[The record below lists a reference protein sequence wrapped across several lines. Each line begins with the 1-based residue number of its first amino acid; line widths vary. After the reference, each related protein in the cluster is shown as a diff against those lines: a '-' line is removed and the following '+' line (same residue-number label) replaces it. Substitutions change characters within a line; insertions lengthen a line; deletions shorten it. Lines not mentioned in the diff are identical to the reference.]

1 MRALLLVLLTSTVA
15 AAVDPR
21 VKVKDVALGNQRFNA
36 VAVVEGPGLPVTIT
50 VEAAAEY
57 ENCAPSTPLPFTKVI
72 WKAGETV
79 LVEVGPAKAGQKWRC
94 AYTFKTALGDSTR
107 VAPEDCKLSLPFRAE
122 GRFKVIQ
129 GFDGAL
135 THQGRVKHAL
145 DFAMPEGTPV
155 LSAREGLVTWI
166 QDDAQDGTR
175 VGGNTVSLLHADGTF
190 TQYAHLKRG
199 TVVVRD
205 GQSIGRGTV
214 LALSGS
220 TNDTPIAPHLHFEVF
235 LNPGTERKTIPFM
248 LSLPG
253 GTCRTPQEGD
263 QR

>member
-1 MRALLLVLLTSTVA
+1 MLA
-15 AAVDPR
+15 
-21 VKVKDVALGNQRFNA
+21 
-36 VAVVEGPGLPVTIT
+36 
-50 VEAAAEY
+50 
-57 ENCAPSTPLPFTKVI
+57 
-72 WKAGETV
+72 
-79 LVEVGPAKAGQKWRC
+79 EVGPAKAGQRWRC

-107 VAPEDCKLSLPFRAE
+107 ASPEDCKLSPPFRAE
-122 GRFKVIQ
+122 GRFKVLQ

-155 LSAREGLVTWI
+155 LSAREGVVTWV
-166 QDDAQDGTR
+166 QDDNQDGTR

-199 TVVVRD
+199 TVVVHE

-220 TNDTPIAPHLHFEVF
+220 TNDTPIAQHLHFEVF
-235 LNPGTERKTIPFM
+235 QNPGDERKTLPFT

-253 GTCRTPQEGD
+253 GTCRTPKEGD
-263 QR
+263 AL